1 MADNVLLT
9 DFDYTYPGQLATDVL
24 IKPAFEHPDA
34 LGLFRVLTGI
44 RSKRQLHLLNQLGKT
59 VKGAQQCGNT
69 RVPTGEAVTITNRTV
84 EVDKLE
90 LYLEQCYDVFE
101 DTIFEEALRTGV
113 DEADLSGTV
122 LQGLINQLIQT
133 SLRSEFFRLF
143 SFGDKTSGI
152 NDYYNPVDGLWPT
165 LIDAATTYEV
175 QREADISALSQ
186 TAGQRTFDYLR
197 SMHEN
202 APILL
207 KQVPNAQKKFFVTG
221 NMYENLITTYE
232 DTDMAAVGITSRVEN
247 GVQTLM
253 FRGIDVVAVYDWDR
267 WIEADGLGNNCRM
280 LYTSTDNHVVGI
292 ENAADRDA
300 YRVNY
305 YDQTDVMQYRAKFKL
320 GYNFVFGDFTV
331 IKIGNV

>member
-1 MADNVLLT
+1 MSNVLLT
-9 DFDYTYPGQLATDVL
+9 NFDYTYPGQLATDVL
-24 IKPAFEHPDA
+24 IKPAIQHPDA

-44 RSKRQLHLLNQLGKT
+44 RSKRQLHLVNQLGKT

-90 LYLEQCYDVFE
+90 MYLEQCYDVFE
-101 DTIFEEALRTGV
+101 DTILEEALRTGV
-113 DEADLSGTV
+113 DEADLNGTTI
-122 LQGLINQLIQT
+122 QGIINELIQT
-133 SLRSEFFRLF
+133 NLRSEFFRLF
-143 SFGDKTSGI
+143 SFGDKTSGV

-165 LIDAATTYEV
+165 LLDAATTYEV
-175 QREADISALSQ
+175 QRESDISALSQ
-186 TAGQRTFDYLR
+186 TVGERTFDYLR
-197 SMHEN
+197 DMHEN

-221 NMYENLITTYE
+221 NLYENLLTTYE
-232 DTDMAAVGITSRVEN
+232 DTDMAAVGITARIEN

-267 WIEADGLGNNCRM
+267 WIDADGLGNNSRI
-280 LYTSTDNHVVGI
+280 LYTSVDNHVIGV
-292 ENAADRDA
+292 ENASDRAA
-300 YRVNY
+300 YRVKY
-305 YDQTDVMQYRAKFKL
+305 YDQTDVMQYRAKFKM

>member
-1 MADNVLLT
+1 MANNVLLT
-9 DFDYTYPGQLATDVL
+9 DFDYTYPGQLATEVL
-24 IKPAFEHPDA
+24 IKPAIQHPDA
-34 LGLFRVLTGI
+34 LGLFRALTGI
-44 RSKRQLHLLNQLGKT
+44 RSKRQLHSLTQLGKT
-59 VKGAQQCGNT
+59 VKAAQQCGNT
-69 RVPTGEAVTITNRTV
+69 RVPTGEAVTITNRTI
-84 EVDKLE
+84 EVDGLE
-90 LYLEQCYDVFE
+90 LYLEQCYDVFDE
-101 DTIFEEALRTGV
+101 TIFEEARNTGIE
-113 DEADLSGTV
+113 EADLSGTI
-122 LQGLINQLIQT
+122 LQGLINGLIET

-143 SFGDKTSGI
+143 SFGDKTNGI
-152 NDYYNPVDGLWPT
+152 NDYYNSVNGLWPT
-165 LIDAATTYEV
+165 LVDAALTYEV
-175 QREADISALSQ
+175 QREADITALSQ
-186 TAGQRTFDYLR
+186 TATERTFDYLR
-197 SMHEN
+197 EMHEN

-280 LYTSTDNHVVGI
+280 LYTSTDNHVIGI
-292 ENAADRDA
+292 ENASDRDA

-305 YDQTDVMQYRAKFKL
+305 YDQTDVMQYRAKFKM

>member
-1 MADNVLLT
+1 MANTLLT
-9 DFDYTYPGQLATDVL
+9 NFDYTYPGQLATDVL
-24 IKPAFEHPDA
+24 IKPAIQHPDA

-44 RSKRQLHLLNQLGKT
+44 RSKRQLNLVNQLGKT
-59 VKGAQQCGNT
+59 LKGAQLCGNT
-69 RVPTGEAVTITNRTV
+69 RVPTGEAVTITNRTI

-90 LYLEQCYDVFE
+90 MYLEQCFEVFE
-101 DTIFEEALRTGV
+101 DTIIEEALDTGLN
-113 DEADLSGTV
+113 EADLNGT
-122 LQGLINQLIQT
+122 QIQTIINGLIQT

-175 QREADISALSQ
+175 QREADITALTQ
-186 TAGQRTFDYLR
+186 TVGERTFDYLR

-280 LYTSTDNHVVGI
+280 IYTSTDNHVIGV
-292 ENAADRDA
+292 ENASDRDA

-305 YDQTDVMQYRAKFKL
+305 YDQTDVMQYRAKFKM